1 MSYNASELRDAM
13 TFYNVPGRAD
23 IDAIANFDALDGD
36 GIDSGT
42 EGHGSNL
49 GDVNS
54 HTFQRF
60 DGDFGLPRFEG
71 EALSGCAVFGDDDMP
86 SLFAADY
93 FGGDE
98 TAAGQWAET
107 MLSADILGEDDLYLL
122 GWDPLKSIKK
132 AVKPLAKTAK
142 AAVKKVEKV
151 ATQAGKVT
159 SKVAKAVGKV
169 PVVGKLA
176 ESGLR
181 TAGAVGKASLRLN
194 PVVLLSNP
202 KKALQA
208 QVAAAKSVVS
218 TAKQSVGVA
227 KQLVKS
233 PVVKTVVGGA
243 ALVFPPVGVPAAAAL
258 ATAAAVANAVD
269 SKVPAA
275 RAAALK
281 VVENTTK
288 LAKAGDKGAEIAL
301 SQIATQKKALLVDR
315 LKTAPD
321 GSKRLIF
328 DVSRTGNVSQVTL

>member
-1 MSYNASELRDAM
+1 MSYSASELRDAM

-23 IDAIANFDALDGD
+23 IDAIANFDALEGD

-42 EGHGSNL
+42 EGHGANL

-54 HTFQRF
+54 HTLQRF
-60 DGDFGLPRFEG
+60 DGDLGFPRFEG
-71 EALSGCAVFGDDDMP
+71 EALSGCDVFGEDDP
-86 SLFAADY
+86 SPFAADY

-107 MLSADILGEDDLYLL
+107 MLSADILGEDDLYML
-122 GWDPLKSIKK
+122 GWDPFKSIKK

-142 AAVKKVEKV
+142 AAVKKVEKA
-151 ATQAGKVT
+151 ATQAGKMT

-301 SQIATQKKALLVDR
+301 SQIATQKKALLVDK